1 MDNIEH
7 LFYDEIIN
15 EAATGYVDCGF
26 FVPICFST
34 KELIDGKLCEIT
46 KARDFDNTMIPSLLI
61 KDRDRLTNDII
72 SYLEVAEEFY
82 KSDPRVDDSSNKSK
96 YIISSLLA
104 NTLVT
109 DFTDLSK
116 LFVRGKNFIL
126 DDSLSDFIESKN
138 IGYSNLLKSNI
149 IVTLEK
155 QSIVEETPYGINIK
169 LEDDFNNTIY
179 EFPTIRYGISDNKA
193 YIYAIQGKNNVNN
206 DKKVERI
213 LRKVGEGFDEQGT
226 LRDAIANP
234 ENLYSISPWSLVAL
248 SIVIPLIKNYSHVDE
263 FIAPYFLV
271 NRWNAVEI
279 SYEILKE
286 KYKDEMSNPKVAS
299 VIERK
304 AKQVEEHDHVQRNI
318 TDKFIRNFRRLDHH
332 FSNINI
338 DSFQLE
344 LDSSLHFRVDD
355 DYTCN
360 NTLLNEVYSLSN
372 NYIKESKQYGNNS

>member
-355 DYTCN
+355 YTCN

>member
-1 MDNIEH
+1 MDNIEY
-7 LFYDEIIN
+7 LFYDEIIK

-34 KELIDGKLCEIT
+34 KELIDGKICEIT
-46 KARDFDNTMIPSLLI
+46 KAKDFNNTMIPSLLI
-61 KDRDRLTNDII
+61 KNRENLTNSIL

-82 KSDPRVDDSSNKSK
+82 KDDPRVSDSSNKSK
-96 YIISSLLA
+96 YIIASLLA

-109 DFTDLSK
+109 DFNDLNE

-126 DDSLSDFIESKN
+126 DNSLNNFIESKN

-179 EFPTIRYGISDNKA
+179 EFPTIRYGISENKA
-193 YIYAIQGKNNVNN
+193 YIYAIQGRNKVNN

-226 LRDAIANP
+226 LRDPITHP

-271 NRWNAVEI
+271 NRWNAVEL

-286 KYKDEMSNPKVAS
+286 KYKGEMSNPKVAS
-299 VIERK
+299 VIARK
-304 AKQVEEHDHVQRNI
+304 ANQVEKHDPIQRNI
-318 TDKFIRNFRRLDHH
+318 TDKFIRSFRRLAHH
-332 FSNINI
+332 FSNISI
-338 DSFQLE
+338 DSFPLE
-344 LDSSLHFRVDD
+344 MDSALHFTVGD
-355 DYTCN
+355 DYHCN

-372 NYIKESKQYGNNS
+372 SYINNSKSYGNHN